1 MESTR
6 DAEIIKLLDKLE
18 ILIEDSKTSFL
29 SSKITVDKTEL
40 TDIISDIRIKLP
52 TELSNAVWIV
62 DERKKIL
69 EEAEGQAQC
78 IIEDAKEQAKML
90 IEKSEIT
97 QFAKERASCI
107 VENAKMN
114 SKEIQKGSIEYAQ
127 DMCAHM
133 EKKLKN
139 TLDMVHAEAQNFEA
153 NITEMLRE
161 AFDNRQEL
169 KDMLVKL
176 EEEPE

>member
-1 MESTR
+1 MESAR

-29 SSKITVDKTEL
+29 SSKITVDKSEL

-97 QFAKERASCI
+97 QFAKERAGCI
-107 VENAKMN
+107 VESARVNA
-114 SKEIQKGSIEYAQ
+114 KEIQQGSIEYAQ
-127 DMCAHM
+127 DTFMDM
-133 EKKLKN
+133 EQKLKN
-139 TLDMVHAEAQNFEA
+139 TLDMMHAESQNFEA

-169 KDMLVKL
+169 KEMIARLDARD
-176 EEEPE
+176 E